1 MPAGEV
7 FLLGAIA
14 GLTIFLGLPVGRLR
28 QMSPSLRVLLNAIA
42 IGILIFLL
50 WDVLS
55 KAVEPAQTSLQSA
68 VDNHGSWW
76 AFVGSCATF
85 VGCLGTG
92 LLSLVFYDRWAGVRA
107 ARRRYGPGAASVAEL
122 ARPRQAVVRSG
133 ESLAMLIAVGI
144 GLHNLSEGLAIGQ
157 SAARNEVSL
166 ALVLII
172 GFGLHNA
179 TEGFGIV
186 APLAVE
192 DARPSWTFLLL
203 LGLVGGGPTFLG
215 TIVGRSFVNETL
227 FVAFLALAAGSIL
240 YVVIQLLN
248 VAYKM
253 GHKEMLMW
261 GILGGLVAGF
271 ATDFVLTAAGV

>member
-1 MPAGEV
+1 VPAGEV

-14 GLTIFLGLPVGRLR
+14 GLTIFFGLPVGRLR

-107 ARRRYGPGAASVAEL
+107 ARRRFGPGAASVAEL
-122 ARPRQAVVRSG
+122 ARPREAVVRSG

-192 DARPSWTFLLL
+192 DARPSWSFLLL

>member
-14 GLTIFLGLPVGRLR
+14 GLTIFFGLPVGRLR
-28 QMSPSLRVLLNAIA
+28 QMSPSLRVLLNAM
-42 IGILIFLL
+42 
-50 WDVLS
+50 
-55 KAVEPAQTSLQSA
+55 AVEPAQTSLQSA

-107 ARRRYGPGAASVAEL
+107 ARRRFGPGAASVAEL
-122 ARPRQAVVRSG
+122 ARPREAVVRSG

-192 DARPSWTFLLL
+192 DARPSWSFLLL

>member
-1 MPAGEV
+1 VPAGEV

-28 QMSPSLRVLLNAIA
+28 RMSPGLRVLLNAIA

-55 KAVEPAQTSLQSA
+55 KAVEPAQTSLQAA
-68 VDNHGSWW
+68 VDSHGSWW

-85 VGCLGTG
+85 VGCLATG
-92 LLSLVFYDRWAGVRA
+92 LLSLVFYDRWAGARA
-107 ARRRYGPGAASVAEL
+107 ERRRFGPGAASVAEL
-122 ARPRQAVVRSG
+122 ARPREAVVRSG
-133 ESLAMLIAVGI
+133 ESLAVLIAVGI

-192 DARPSWTFLLL
+192 DVRPSWSFLLL
-203 LGLVGGGPTFLG
+203 LGLVGGGPTFIG
-215 TIVGRSFVNETL
+215 TVVGRSFVNETM

>member
-1 MPAGEV
+1 VPAGEV

-14 GLTIFLGLPVGRLR
+14 GLTIFFGLPVGRLR
-28 QMSPSLRVLLNAIA
+28 QLSPSLRVLLNAIA

-68 VDNHGSWW
+68 VDHHGSWW

-85 VGCLGTG
+85 VSCLAVG
-92 LLSLVFYDRWAGVRA
+92 LLSLVFYDRWAAHRA
-107 ARRRYGPGAASVAEL
+107 ERRRFGPGAASVAEL
-122 ARPRQAVVRSG
+122 TQPPGAVARSG
-133 ESLAMLIAVGI
+133 ESLAVLIAVGI

-186 APLAVE
+186 APMAVE
-192 DARPSWTFLLL
+192 DARPSWTFLAL
-203 LGLVGGGPTFLG
+203 LGLIGGGPTFIG
-215 TIVGRSFVNETL
+215 TVVGRSFVNETM
-227 FVAFLALAAGSIL
+227 FIAFLALAAGSIL

>member
-1 MPAGEV
+1 VPAGEV

-14 GLTIFLGLPVGRLR
+14 GLTIFFGLPVGRLR
-28 QMSPSLRVLLNAIA
+28 QMSPSLRALLNAIA

-50 WDVLS
+50 WDVLTN
-55 KAVEPAQTSLQSA
+55 AVGPAQSSLRAAS
-68 VDNHGSWW
+68 DGHGSWW
-76 AFVGSCATF
+76 AFAGSCATF
-85 VGCLGTG
+85 MGCLGAG
-92 LLSLVFYDRWAGVRA
+92 LLSLVYYDRWSAHRA
-107 ARRRYGPGAASVAEL
+107 ERRRFGPGAASVAEL
-122 ARPRQAVVRSG
+122 AQPRQALVRSG
-133 ESLAMLIAVGI
+133 ESLALLIAVGI
-144 GLHNLSEGLAIGQ
+144 GLHNFSEGLAIGQ

-192 DARPSWTFLLL
+192 DSRPRWTFLAL
-203 LGLVGGGPTFLG
+203 LGLIGGGPTFLG
-215 TIVGRSFVNETL
+215 TVVGRSLVNETV

-248 VAYKM
+248 VAQKM

>member
-14 GLTIFLGLPVGRLR
+14 GLTILLGLPIGRMR
-28 QMSPSLRVLLNAIA
+28 QVSPSLRVLLNAVA
-42 IGILIFLL
+42 IGILVFLL

-55 KAVEPAQTSLQSA
+55 KAVEPAQTSLQAA
-68 VDNHGSWW
+68 VDHHGSWW
-76 AFVGSCATF
+76 AFVGPCLTF
-85 VGCLGTG
+85 VGCLAVG
-92 LLSLVFYDRWAGVRA
+92 LLSLVFYDRWAGQRA
-107 ARRRYGPGAASVAEL
+107 KRRRFGPGAASVAEL
-122 ARPRQAVVRSG
+122 SQPAGALVRSG
-133 ESLAMLIAVGI
+133 ESLAVLIAVGI

-192 DARPSWTFLLL
+192 DVRPSWAFLAL
-203 LGLVGGGPTFLG
+203 LGLIGGGPTFLG
-215 TIVGRSFVNETL
+215 TVVGRSFVNETL